1 MQWQHLDL
9 MSQRREFALRAL
21 QTDNFRA
28 LCKEY
33 GISPRVGYKWKSRL
47 LEEGMRRMEEHSRR
61 RKSTPNALSE
71 EEVCRIVLL
80 RVRHKRWGARKLQ
93 EIYQRK
99 HGEAPSES
107 SLKRLFEHYG
117 LPQAIRS
124 DNGAPFSS
132 SRSINGTLQ
141 ALCLVGS
148 SWDRF
153 TTWSS
158 RPPTG

>member
-1 MQWQHLDL
+1 
-9 MSQRREFALRAL
+9 
-21 QTDNFRA
+21 
-28 LCKEY
+28 
-33 GISPRVGYKWKSRL
+33 
-47 LEEGMRRMEEHSRR
+47 MEEHSRC

-71 EEVCRIVLL
+71 EEVYRIVLL
-80 RVRHKRWGARKLQ
+80 RVRHKLWGARKLQ

-99 HGEAPSES
+99 HGKAPTES
-107 SLKRLFEHYG
+107 SLKRVFEHYG

-132 SRSINGTLQ
+132 SRSIHGTLQ

-153 TTWSS
+153 TTWAS
-158 RPPTG
+158 RPPTA